1 MEDQQDE
8 RPDEIYRTNLQR
20 NKKEKAVEL
29 RKLDEILTSE
39 DVRRQDVDL
48 VSKNKCSDKIL
59 CKQENKDQVNN
70 FIEDKEL
77 RATFET
83 KIPGSWR
90 PNHEGKSLSQFLSE
104 DIQNT
109 GQIRNIMQLM
119 RR

>member
-59 CKQENKDQVNN
+59 CKQ
-70 FIEDKEL
+70 
-77 RATFET
+77 
-83 KIPGSWR
+83 
-90 PNHEGKSLSQFLSE
+90 
-104 DIQNT
+104 
-109 GQIRNIMQLM
+109 
-119 RR
+119 